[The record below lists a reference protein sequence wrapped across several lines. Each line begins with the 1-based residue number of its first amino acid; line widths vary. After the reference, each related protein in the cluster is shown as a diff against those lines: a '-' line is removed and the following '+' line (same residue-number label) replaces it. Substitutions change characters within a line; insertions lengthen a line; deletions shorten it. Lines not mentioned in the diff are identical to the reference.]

1 MDEGRLTDTLG
12 RTVDFKNTIIIMTS
26 NIGTRQL
33 KDFGKGIGFTSG
45 YAENMKEHSRSIITK
60 ALNKQFAPEF
70 LNRLD
75 EIINFDQLEM
85 ENLVKI
91 VDIELEGLYK
101 RVESIGYKLILDDEA
116 KRFIANKGYDV
127 QYGARP
133 LKRAIQTY
141 VEDPLSE
148 VILGG
153 EIKEGNTIVAVYD
166 KETDNITMSIE
177 K

>member
-1 MDEGRLTDTLG
+1 M
-12 RTVDFKNTIIIMTS
+12 
-26 NIGTRQL
+26 
-33 KDFGKGIGFTSG
+33 KD
-45 YAENMKEHSRSIITK
+45 YSRGIITK

-85 ENLVKI
+85 DSLVKI

-101 RVESIGYKLILDDEA
+101 RVEGIGYKLIMDEEA
-116 KRFIANKGYDV
+116 RKFIANKGYDI

-133 LKRAIQTY
+133 LKRAIQTH
-141 VEDPLSE
+141 VEDALAE

-153 EIKEGNTIVAVYD
+153 KIEEGDTIRGTYD
-166 KETDNITMSIE
+166 KEKDAIVMNVE

>member
-1 MDEGRLTDTLG
+1 
-12 RTVDFKNTIIIMTS
+12 VDFKNTIVIMTS
-26 NIGTRQL
+26 NVGTRQL
-33 KDFGKGIGFTSG
+33 KDFGKGIGFNSG
-45 YAENMKEHSRSIITK
+45 QATNLKDHSQSIITK

-85 ENLVKI
+85 DSLVKI

-101 RVESIGYKLILDDEA
+101 RVEAIGYKLVMEDEA
-116 KRFIANKGYDV
+116 RQFIAKKGYDI

-133 LKRAIQTY
+133 LKRAIQNH
-141 VEDPLSE
+141 VEDALAE

-153 EIKEGNTIVAVYD
+153 NIEEGNTIRGTYD
-166 KETDNITMSIE
+166 PEKDAIVMVIE

>member
-1 MDEGRLTDTLG
+1 M
-12 RTVDFKNTIIIMTS
+12 
-26 NIGTRQL
+26 
-33 KDFGKGIGFTSG
+33 KD
-45 YAENMKEHSRSIITK
+45 YSRGIITK

-85 ENLVKI
+85 DSLVKI

-101 RVESIGYKLILDDEA
+101 RVESIGYKLVMDEEA
-116 KRFIANKGYDV
+116 RKFIANKGYDI

-133 LKRAIQTY
+133 LKRAIQTH
-141 VEDPLSE
+141 VEDALAE
-148 VILGG
+148 VILGSD
-153 EIKEGNTIVAVYD
+153 IQEGDTIRGTYD
-166 KETDNITMSIE
+166 KEKDAIVMVVE

>member
-1 MDEGRLTDTLG
+1 
-12 RTVDFKNTIIIMTS
+12 MTS

-45 YAENMKEHSRSIITK
+45 YAENLKEHSRNVITK

-85 ENLVKI
+85 ESLVKI
-91 VDIELEGLYK
+91 IDIELEGLYK
-101 RVESIGYKLILDDEA
+101 RVENIGYKLVIEEEA
-116 KRFIANKGYDV
+116 KQFIAKKGYDI

-133 LKRAIQTY
+133 LKRAIQTH
-141 VEDPLSE
+141 VEDLLSDI
-148 VILGG
+148 ILGS
-153 EIKEGNTIVAVYD
+153 EIKEGDTIKAIYN
-166 KETDNITMSIE
+166 KETDNLTMHIE
-177 K
+177 